1 MKKGIAA
8 SKGYAIGTVFIQEHE
23 EIIISDAKVS
33 DIAAE
38 KEKLSKALAQ
48 SKEQLEAIK
57 EKTANDKIFLG
68 GYLFLM
74 YGKEITALIGG
85 MDDEYID
92 LDVSYSIHF
101 KMLKKAIEY
110 GYRSYNFYEVK
121 DVNDGGFFFK
131 QNFGAKL
138 FEHIGEFDY
147 PIDLNS
153 YKKYKKYFPLYY
165 GVKSVYKNK

>member
-57 EKTANDKIFLG
+57 EKQLMKLENMKLKFL
-68 GYLFLM
+68 
-74 YGKEITALIGG
+74 
-85 MDDEYID
+85 
-92 LDVSYSIHF
+92 
-101 KMLKKAIEY
+101 
-110 GYRSYNFYEVK
+110 
-121 DVNDGGFFFK
+121 
-131 QNFGAKL
+131 KL
-138 FEHIGEFDY
+138 T
-147 PIDLNS
+147 
-153 YKKYKKYFPLYY
+153 
-165 GVKSVYKNK
+165 